1 MNIRSW
7 VRILVGSGRRSE
19 YQKRGP
25 ILSECRGSFTLQID
39 RFTMG
44 GVKHRGVTTSAAK
57 FKNHTIRNLKIIK
70 KQQKFT
76 KGLEVDM

>member
-1 MNIRSW
+1 
-7 VRILVGSGRRSE
+7 
-19 YQKRGP
+19 
-25 ILSECRGSFTLQID
+25 
-39 RFTMG
+39 MG

-70 KQQKFT
+70 KQQKLS